1 MHWGIFKIRF
11 LSTLEQVEVAACTD
25 DYVVGMQEETVTEE
39 VDGTEIGDDTS
50 NNVQIG
56 EVVTDIEY
64 IPIEVDIKLYND

>member
-1 MHWGIFKIRF
+1 M
-11 LSTLEQVEVAACTD
+11 EQVEVAACTD

-39 VDGTEIGDDTS
+39 VDETEIGDDTS